1 MNILKPS
8 VTRLR
13 KYSRQIFQWEI
24 SQVAFGGKLIH
35 DQQASYVL
43 FPAGVFFQDQN
54 REQGKNNKIGDKEKQ
69 VKEDDHHD
77 DERRR
82 PVKRHMK

>member
-1 MNILKPS
+1 M
-8 VTRLR
+8 
-13 KYSRQIFQWEI
+13 
-24 SQVAFGGKLIH
+24 
-35 DQQASYVL
+35 L

-54 REQGKNNKIGDKEKQ
+54 REQGKNNKIGDKVKQ